1 MEITNLL
8 HSKQIWLNRTHLPSV
23 FPALFFLPT
32 CIVIFVVSSLDSEN
46 HDVTRTDTSHWLMY
60 YEYLIRCER
69 PEIIDEWSQNADFY
83 TLFLEFLRGTDT
95 LGPYLMSAAARAD
108 VLIVPGQ
115 KHCKSEFEISEQFI

>member
-1 MEITNLL
+1 M
-8 HSKQIWLNRTHLPSV
+8 
-23 FPALFFLPT
+23 
-32 CIVIFVVSSLDSEN
+32 VSSLDSEN